1 VFALVLFALV
11 AGLVAAVFGGEAARA
26 DPEQHV
32 WVHYDYMVGANGE
45 SYAPDPA
52 GIQIVVDSFKRHGV
66 ILHIDPQHT
75 AIPLHS
81 VIVFDAPG
89 NSVYSFDPAC
99 TGPDAVGFSALK
111 AKYFHPTSDHPWH
124 YVIFG
129 KYVQIDSFAD
139 EIACYQH
146 HDFPLHSYDFGNT
159 GYAELLGYNFVVTL
173 GQFYDYRN
181 DFAACN
187 FVDFETLALLPC
199 WPVPDYEWATMFMHE
214 LGHNLG
220 LYHGGYGSPAGGGL
234 VFTDNNKPNYVS
246 VMNYAYSN
254 QEPIVTSSTTSP
266 SGYWYRVD
274 YSDETLPPLD
284 EHNLDET
291 AGIGPTLH
299 PTDYILWCCQF
310 NGFAPANGP
319 IDWNQNGT
327 ATDTHVSG
335 DINNDGQLTVLKGFN
350 DWDEVHQ
357 YLATEDN
364 HPKQTQGATP

>member
-1 VFALVLFALV
+1 
-11 AGLVAAVFGGEAARA
+11 LVAAVFGGEAARA

-111 AKYFHPTSDHPWH
+111 AQYFHPTSDHPWH

-173 GQFYDYRN
+173 
-181 DFAACN
+181 
-187 FVDFETLALLPC
+187 
-199 WPVPDYEWATMFMHE
+199 
-214 LGHNLG
+214 
-220 LYHGGYGSPAGGGL
+220 
-234 VFTDNNKPNYVS
+234 VS
-246 VMNYAYSN
+246 VL
-254 QEPIVTSSTTSP
+254 
-266 SGYWYRVD
+266 R
-274 YSDETLPPLD
+274 LP
-284 EHNLDET
+284 
-291 AGIGPTLH
+291 
-299 PTDYILWCCQF
+299 Q
-310 NGFAPANGP
+310 
-319 IDWNQNGT
+319 
-327 ATDTHVSG
+327 
-335 DINNDGQLTVLKGFN
+335 
-350 DWDEVHQ
+350 
-357 YLATEDN
+357 
-364 HPKQTQGATP
+364 